1 MRLQEQMNAYRAE
14 REHKDDQTVD
24 LQKLVSHL
32 RHQHEQK
39 QQQHKQALEQHQ
51 HKQQQQQDEQ
61 QQQQQKQQQHQQIQL
76 QLHAGQ
82 QELACV
88 KQELAADKEKL
99 QSLQRELQDQQQQF
113 QQHTQQHHQQ
123 LQLQLHAGQQELARV
138 KQELADDKDKLQAL
152 QQELQDMQHESQIL
166 RQEAALLRE
175 RAQSL
180 ASAHEQMREKLA
192 LTADGLS
199 ESMREASL
207 GRRELEQASLTIMQ
221 VLTTACTLPGLPAAR
236 LLAARLPL
244 LCACGRRYTL
254 CTSRRVVRQCSWG
267 LVGGDRWTP
276 KSACCRLQAPLR
288 MRSSTYALRESAS

>member
-32 RHQHEQK
+32 RHQHEQQ

-51 HKQQQQQDEQ
+51 HKQQQQQ
-61 QQQQQKQQQHQQIQL
+61 KQHQQEKQHHHQQL
-76 QLHAGQ
+76 QLQLLAGQ
-82 QELACV
+82 QELARV
-88 KQELAADKEKL
+88 RQELAADKDKL
-99 QSLQRELQDQQQQF
+99 QTLQRELQDQQQQL

-123 LQLQLHAGQQELARV
+123 LQLQLHAGQEELARV
-138 KQELADDKDKLQAL
+138 KQELAGDKDKLQAL
-152 QQELQDMQHESQIL
+152 QQEWQDTQHEAQIL

-221 VLTTACTLPGLPAAR
+221 VLTSPCALPGLPACDVLGAGGEAPGSTPP
-236 LLAARLPL
+236 AA
-244 LCACGRRYTL
+244 LCMPSPA
-254 CTSRRVVRQCSWG
+254 
-267 LVGGDRWTP
+267 
-276 KSACCRLQAPLR
+276 
-288 MRSSTYALRESAS
+288 MRSALVAEL

>member
-1 MRLQEQMNAYRAE
+1 MRLQEQINAYKTE
-14 REHKDDQTVD
+14 HEHKDVQTVD

-32 RHQHEQK
+32 RHQHEQQ
-39 QQQHKQALEQHQ
+39 QQQHKQALEQQQ
-51 HKQQQQQDEQ
+51 HTQQDEQ
-61 QQQQQKQQQHQQIQL
+61 QQQQQKQQHYQQIQL

-82 QELACV
+82 QELVRV
-88 KQELAADKEKL
+88 KQELAADKDKL
-99 QSLQRELQDQQQQF
+99 QALQRELQDQQQQQ
-113 QQHTQQHHQQ
+113 QQHTQQHYQQ

-152 QQELQDMQHESQIL
+152 QQELQDMQHEAQIL

-221 VLTTACTLPGLPAAR
+221 VLTSACALPGLPACDVLGAGGEAPGSTPP
-236 LLAARLPL
+236 AA
-244 LCACGRRYTL
+244 LCMPSPAMHCA
-254 CTSRRVVRQCSWG
+254 
-267 LVGGDRWTP
+267 LV
-276 KSACCRLQAPLR
+276 AE
-288 MRSSTYALRESAS
+288 M